1 MKKYNYYHVD
11 CGHFPVQIK
20 MCFSDSDFQN
30 ILRDHDIILKA
41 KALDEGV
48 AETHYLTDGKIG
60 IIVLVF
66 DLEEC
71 SDNPAELAGIIA
83 HESSHCVNR
92 VFEHIGE
99 EVENI
104 GDESRAYLT
113 EHIVK
118 QIHAGIAQHQEKEEK
133 KNAGKRRRVL
143 PNKEGQGDKRPVL
156 QVVVDHN
163 GGTGQVGNIQREDL
177 PSGG

>member
-20 MCFSDSDFQN
+20 MCFSDFDFQN
-30 ILRDHDIILKA
+30 ILKDHDIILKA

-48 AETHYLTDGKIG
+48 AETHYLTDHKTG

-71 SDNPAELAGIIA
+71 NDSAAELAGIIA
-83 HESSHCVNR
+83 HEASHCVNR

-99 EVENI
+99 EIENI

-113 EHIVK
+113 EHIVR
-118 QIHAGIAQHQEKEEK
+118 QIHAGIEQHQAKEEK
-133 KNAGKRRRVL
+133 KNAGKGNRKL
-143 PNKEGQGDKRPVL
+143 SNKEDQGDKRPVL
-156 QVVVDHN
+156 QMVVDRD
-163 GGTGQVGNIQREDL
+163 GSAGQNTNPPRESP
-177 PSGG
+177 PSGS